1 MGILNFVEIVN
12 MDIDVNLIRQQI
24 KLKNMSSNVS
34 SNANNNGNKKKR
46 NQYWV
51 LFVYDKDGKIK
62 QYHQNVN

>member
-12 MDIDVNLIRQQI
+12 MDIDVNLIREQI

-46 NQYWV
+46 N
-51 LFVYDKDGKIK
+51 
-62 QYHQNVN
+62 